1 MSQEEYFRFVQT
13 LAEDLNG
20 KHVKLPSFPDVVMRI
35 RAALDKRDT
44 TPEDIENILH
54 TDAALASRVLILA
67 NSAYHN
73 PAGAKIENLH
83 TAISRIGFDE
93 VRTAAISY
101 AVEQLYSAEDLAPL
115 KDELRKAW
123 SAGLNLA
130 AVAEALAR
138 HCSDIDADSAF
149 VAGLLNQIGV
159 LYIFSKYNDYP
170 GLLKDAEARK
180 AFVEEWAPPI
190 GESVVSN
197 WGFAEEIQKTLNP
210 RKDEPMTHREEANL
224 SDIIVTAKASLA
236 GEELDWPDS
245 PEAKRLG
252 LTPQKM
258 ATIIDSYQKRIE
270 SLTTI
275 LR

>member
-1 MSQEEYFRFVQT
+1 MSQEEYFKLVQT

-35 RAALDKRDT
+35 RTALDNPDT
-44 TPEDIENILH
+44 TPWDIENILH

-73 PAGAKIENLH
+73 PAGVKIESLH
-83 TAISRIGFDE
+83 TAISRIGFEE

-101 AVEQLYSAEDLAPL
+101 AVEQLYSSEDLAPL

-130 AVAEALAR
+130 AVSEAIAK
-138 HCSDIDADSAF
+138 HCTNLDADSAF
-149 VAGLLNQIGV
+149 VAGLLNRIGV

-170 GLLKDAEARK
+170 RLLKGPEAR
-180 AFVEEWAPPI
+180 ASFVEEWAAPI
-190 GESVVSN
+190 GESIVTN

-210 RKDEPMTHREEANL
+210 HKDEPMTHREEANL
-224 SDIIVTAKASLA
+224 TDVAVTAKASVA
-236 GEELDWPDS
+236 AEELDWPDS
-245 PEAKRLG
+245 PEARRLG